1 MWGYNPLCM
10 DCQGLNRH
18 GVGIFCGSP
27 VRERCILCYSV
38 SNNRVRYPYESP
50 PPPPGQEW
58 GGGWVPQ
65 LESLCGAE
73 SWLVLFSQSVVVLDQ
88 YIMCHHWCLHWLG
101 PQGLSVSVHQVERS
115 VSCIE
120 YRKSPAVSC
129 RLSGTSDKPYF
140 RYVSTTQC
148 SADIVQAFSLSSRG
162 PSYLVTKP
170 WLLTISLNCIE
181 MNRRLLVNNDFFLH
195 SLLDKLTISLKTAPD
210 RL

>member
-1 MWGYNPLCM
+1 MVLVFFV
-10 DCQGLNRH
+10 DH
-18 GVGIFCGSP
+18 
-27 VRERCILCYSV
+27 RCEKDVYYAIELAIIVSDILM
-38 SNNRVRYPYESP
+38 NP
-50 PPPPGQEW
+50 PPPPGPRMG

-73 SWLVLFSQSVVVLDQ
+73 SWLVLFSQSVVVLNQ

-115 VSCIE
+115 VFCIE

-129 RLSGTSDKPYF
+129 RLSGASDKPYF

-148 SADIVQAFSLSSRG
+148 SADIVQAFRLSSRG

-181 MNRRLLVNNDFFLH
+181 MNRRLLVI
-195 SLLDKLTISLKTAPD
+195 TISFSIHC
-210 RL
+210 